1 MGRGLTIFLVRVKL
15 LKLKSNAKMS
25 KLFIVRLMRALALGH
40 PPPLVFKQNN
50 TGTNILGATFNYYFE
65 RAH

>member
-1 MGRGLTIFLVRVKL
+1 MTSCDGEIISEINIVE
-15 LKLKSNAKMS
+15 MS
-25 KLFIVRLMRALALGH
+25 KPLLVTLMRALALGH